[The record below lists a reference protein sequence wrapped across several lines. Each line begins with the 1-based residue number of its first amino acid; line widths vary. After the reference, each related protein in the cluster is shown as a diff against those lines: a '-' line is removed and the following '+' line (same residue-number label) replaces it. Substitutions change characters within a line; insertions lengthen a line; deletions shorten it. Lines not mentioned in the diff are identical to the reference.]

1 MWGAFITTGNI
12 PLMIWMEGQGASF
25 HHLGVSSVWK
35 TASYQEAISY
45 HLEVASYHWEGAS
58 YSHHSEGASCHSL
71 VVSSHVSSH

>member
-1 MWGAFITTGNI
+1 
-12 PLMIWMEGQGASF
+12 MIWMEGQGASF